1 MIVSLIVAFTENG
14 VIGFEGDMPWK
25 LSADLKRFKRLTMGH
40 HLIMGR
46 NTYESIGRL
55 LPGRTTI
62 IMTRNA
68 EYFAEGALIAG
79 DLQQALALAKEA
91 GDEEAFVVG
100 GGQVYQHALPQAQR
114 IYATRIHTE
123 LSGDTFFPEVDW
135 GQWQLI
141 ESTKHPPDSK
151 NEYAYSFE
159 DYERKALNHE

>member
-1 MIVSLIVAFTENG
+1 MIVSLIVAFTENR

-62 IMTRNA
+62 IMTRNTK
-68 EYFAEGALIAG
+68 YSVEGALIAS
-79 DLQQALALAKEA
+79 DFEQALAFAKAA
-91 GDEEAFVVG
+91 GDDEVFVVG
-100 GGQVYQHALPQAQR
+100 GGQVYQHALPLAQR
-114 IYATRIHTE
+114 IYATRIHTQ
-123 LSGDTFFPEVDW
+123 LSGDTFFPDVDW
-135 GQWQLI
+135 EQWKLQD
-141 ESTKHPPDSK
+141 TTTHQPDSK

-159 DYERKALNHE
+159 DYERKAPNHG